1 MDSTEGIAGLH
12 YIKQNNANASLATSM
27 TFCLRINYKR
37 MLNKDTIIWHI
48 GPPEHVLMEITA
60 DYPYHQKWWQFDGR
74 GWPMNNFFNANQWQ
88 HLCIAYDKGNNSF
101 TIIKVNNNIYLHYFF
116 SLYADP

>member
-37 MLNKDTIIWHI
+37 MLNEDTIIWHI

-60 DYPYHQKWWQFDGR
+60 DYPYHQKWWQFDKKS
-74 GWPMNNFFNANQWQ
+74 WHMPFLYANQWQ
-88 HLCIAYDKGNNSF
+88 NLCIAYE
-101 TIIKVNNNIYLHYFF
+101 KVNNSITITKVSKNNTYGLKFH
-116 SLYADP
+116 